1 MKDFFLLTKLK
12 TLEILYNENTK
23 FKIEE
28 PLSIPKTQ
36 FFF

>member
-12 TLEILYNENTK
+12 TLEILYSENTK
-23 FKIEE
+23 FKIE